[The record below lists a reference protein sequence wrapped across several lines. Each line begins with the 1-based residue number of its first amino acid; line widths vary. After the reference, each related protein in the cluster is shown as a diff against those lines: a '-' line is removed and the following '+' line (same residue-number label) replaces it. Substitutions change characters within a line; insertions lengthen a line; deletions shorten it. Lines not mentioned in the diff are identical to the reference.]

1 MCRTAN
7 THEWGCLGWYFMHSA
22 VSIQHPFLDWSILC
36 DDLLAAAKGRQV
48 PLSATRTST
57 IFVTAS
63 HCIVRSTTPYPT
75 PPTRIYGESFDHEGD
90 GDTPLPLGAN
100 NVMVETYTVP
110 VSRKHRHDMAD
121 HSDMAMDLDPDSV
134 IGTMVLDSDEG
145 DVDTPLDLR
154 AELHFRAKD
163 VMCST
168 LPWHMIILRPRKL
181 YTFSVADN
189 ARMLH
194 SIKIRP
200 ANPAKPALSTI
211 TIATFRK
218 SSMTP
223 QTFRKLKLVT
233 DPDMRTDFLIARSTE
248 NSITGPFPYPA
259 RMQYWTL
266 SPGDVPSDQPSDESL
281 VLWMPTPCPVL
292 ELGAG
297 SLLGSC

>member
-1 MCRTAN
+1 VYVAGNNQQTKGRKLNGPCVARPIHMN
-7 THEWGCLGWYFMHSA
+7 GVVGVFGFMHSA

-48 PLSATRTST
+48 PVSATRTST
-57 IFVTAS
+57 IFVTAP

-75 PPTRIYGESFDHEGD
+75 PPTRIYGESFDHEGH
-90 GDTPLPLGAN
+90 GETPLPLGAN

-134 IGTMVLDSDEG
+134 IGTMVLDSEDGDG

-163 VMCST
+163 VLCST
-168 LPWHMIILRPRKL
+168 LPWHVIILRPRKL

-200 ANPAKPALSTI
+200 TNPAKPALSTI

-248 NSITGPFPYPA
+248 NLITGPFPYPA
-259 RMQYWTL
+259 HMQYWTL
-266 SPGDVPSDQPSDESL
+266 SPGDVPLDQP
-281 VLWMPTPCPVL
+281 
-292 ELGAG
+292 
-297 SLLGSC
+297 

>member
-1 MCRTAN
+1 
-7 THEWGCLGWYFMHSA
+7 
-22 VSIQHPFLDWSILC
+22 
-36 DDLLAAAKGRQV
+36 
-48 PLSATRTST
+48 
-57 IFVTAS
+57 
-63 HCIVRSTTPYPT
+63 
-75 PPTRIYGESFDHEGD
+75 
-90 GDTPLPLGAN
+90 
-100 NVMVETYTVP
+100 MVETYTVP

-233 DPDMRTDFLIARSTE
+233 DPDMRTDFDCPVDRELDH
-248 NSITGPFPYPA
+248 GP
-259 RMQYWTL
+259 L
-266 SPGDVPSDQPSDESL
+266 SVPSSYA
-281 VLWMPTPCPVL
+281 VLDPVTRGCPV
-292 ELGAG
+292 G
-297 SLLGSC
+297 SAVG